1 MMKHTP
7 QHERIEFYF
16 PQRVSKLLRELI
28 PARERSRFVVEA
40 TEKEL
45 RRRLFHDRL
54 KAFSKVDADSYR
66 TGSKPAWKKLGPVKQ

>member
-1 MMKHTP
+1 MMKHTT

-16 PQRVSKLLRELI
+16 PRRVSKLLRELI

-45 RRRLFHDRL
+45 KRRLFHDRL
-54 KAFSKVDADSYR
+54 KAFSEVEADSYR
-66 TGSKPAWKKLGPVKQ
+66 PASKPAWKNLRPVKQ